1 MPGIAFGLLAA
12 LSWGSGA
19 LVATHQVRAI
29 GTRRSLAWVAVI
41 GLALVAP
48 GAAFVPF
55 PSAGAASFG
64 YAALSGIAYIAGWM
78 CWSLAVRRGNVSL
91 VTPVVSTDGAIA
103 AVISVLAFGEAL
115 QGNVAVALGI
125 VAAGVVITGIR
136 REVAGHGRFTG
147 KELALA
153 LAGAFIFGVSFV
165 AGGEAESLG
174 IVWTLLV
181 SRLAAVALMLPV
193 VLSRGAMRLP
203 RQLMPWVVG
212 SAALDLAGYAFFLLG
227 ARNSVAVASVL
238 ASQYAVVAV
247 LGGLAFYRERLTPL
261 QGIGLCTTL
270 AGVTALAVFRG

>member
-48 GAAFVPF
+48 EL
-55 PSAGAASFG
+55 PSSPSRRRARRASGTRRSRGSPTSQGGCAGRSRCAGATSAS
-64 YAALSGIAYIAGWM
+64 SRPS
-78 CWSLAVRRGNVSL
+78 CPPTVRSRRSS
-91 VTPVVSTDGAIA
+91 PS
-103 AVISVLAFGEAL
+103 LAFGEAL

-136 REVAGHGRFTG
+136 REVSGHGRFTG

-153 LAGAFIFGVSFV
+153 LAGAVIFGVSFV